1 MQAVGVSALPPP
13 SKASKCNIL
22 YFILLFILAAFI
34 SIFYF
39 GATEVHEGNKHLLY
53 DCFDLS
59 PDHAKLLRQLKKN
72 KLSIL
77 YGRKEEGLFNFVEHF
92 GNQLSLAGHT
102 VFVEDFGKENYEAYK
117 IAQALKTKFD

>member
-13 SKASKCNIL
+13 SKSSKCNSLIV
-22 YFILLFILAAFI
+22 ILLLIFAAI
-34 SIFYF
+34 IAIFYF

-53 DCFDLS
+53 DCFDQS
-59 PDHAKLLRQLKKN
+59 PDHAKLLRQLKKS

-92 GNQLSLAGHT
+92 GNQLSLAEHT
-102 VFVEDFGKENYEAYK
+102 VFV
-117 IAQALKTKFD
+117 